1 MDTPG
6 DIQFANTLR
15 VLNASASS
23 MPPGLS
29 ARVFQAS
36 VVHLPNQ
43 EIAGRI
49 GSRTSFQWKAAAAIL
64 ILVGG
69 SILAWQTSS
78 ARDRFTCDDRSLALV
93 LEASASSSGDENFI
107 GLASA
112 QGAGFD
118 DLDFEMRS
126 ILRAG
131 RAGR

>member
-1 MDTPG
+1 MDTPE

-15 VLNASASS
+15 VLNASAGSIA
-23 MPPGLS
+23 PGLS

-69 SILAWQTSS
+69 SILAWQTST
-78 ARDRFTCDDRSLALV
+78 ARDRYTCDDRSLALV
-93 LEASASSSGDENFI
+93 LEASASSSGDEHFI

>member
-1 MDTPG
+1 MDTPE

-15 VLNASASS
+15 VLNATASS

-107 GLASA
+107 SLASA

>member
-1 MDTPG
+1 MDTPE

-15 VLNASASS
+15 VLNATASS

-64 ILVGG
+64 ILIGG

-107 GLASA
+107 SLASA

>member
-1 MDTPG
+1 MDTPE

-15 VLNASASS
+15 VLNATASS

-107 GLASA
+107 SLASA

-131 RAGR
+131 QAGR

>member
-1 MDTPG
+1 MDTPE

-15 VLNASASS
+15 VLNATASS

-43 EIAGRI
+43 EIAGRS
-49 GSRTSFQWKAAAAIL
+49 GSRTSFQWTAAAAIL

-107 GLASA
+107 SLASA

>member
-1 MDTPG
+1 MDTPE

-107 GLASA
+107 SLASA